1 MHSVL
6 VLMPLLL
13 GGVSLA
19 LILPV
24 VLKLCK
30 KCAIEDITPEWLE
43 SFSPSTYYPMQGLLA
58 EEDFKFLCRQPGFDL
73 SLYRKLRRDRLH
85 IFQQYLN
92 RLIIDF
98 NRLHT
103 AARAIL
109 ASSPEDCSDLVTRLI
124 WLKVRFAV
132 TVFRVEVNYALC
144 TVGFRPVAAGALI
157 SRLEEMSTQLTAIA
171 SAQMA

>member
-1 MHSVL
+1 MHSAWI
-6 VLMPLLL
+6 LMPLLL

-43 SFSPSTYYPMQGLLA
+43 SFSPSSYYPMQGLLA
-58 EEDFKFLCRQPGFDL
+58 EEDFNFLCRQPGFDL

-124 WLKVRFAV
+124 LLKVRFSI
-132 TVFRVEVNYALC
+132 TVLRAQMNYALC
-144 TVGFRPVAAGALI
+144 SIGFRTLTASALI
-157 SRLEEMSTQLTAIA
+157 SRLEEMSSQLTSIA
-171 SAQMA
+171 AAQMA